1 MEGLYKIGAVSKITG
16 INIPTLRVWENK
28 FKIVEPNRING
39 TQRGYTKNDLDKLC
53 IVKAL
58 IETGDSISS
67 LTGLDINELE
77 LRLEKSSIQKKNF
90 TPNETR
96 ENISV
101 IVVGTMVPNF
111 DNPISDL
118 PNIRVINKYELSDFS
133 EDEGII
139 EDSADILIFETPTLH
154 VKTVSWVKS
163 IMDQSSFSKSI
174 ILYRFASGDAL
185 KAAGREK
192 NINILRQPATSNDIQ
207 MMCAFAL
214 NSKTEQ
220 KEILHIRNNREKE
233 APVITDYEPFTDKEL
248 WEISVMA
255 NPIHCECP
263 KHLSSII
270 TSLKG
275 FEKYSADC
283 EELSPEDRIIHEEL
297 EKHSVE
303 ARMIME
309 KALRKVIKENSI
321 NYSVANAS

>member
-67 LTGLDINELE
+67 LTGLDISELE

-139 EDSADILIFETPTLH
+139 EDSADILSLI
-154 VKTVSWVKS
+154 
-163 IMDQSSFSKSI
+163 
-174 ILYRFASGDAL
+174 
-185 KAAGREK
+185 
-192 NINILRQPATSNDIQ
+192 
-207 MMCAFAL
+207 
-214 NSKTEQ
+214 
-220 KEILHIRNNREKE
+220 HI
-233 APVITDYEPFTDKEL
+233 
-248 WEISVMA
+248 
-255 NPIHCECP
+255 
-263 KHLSSII
+263 
-270 TSLKG
+270 
-275 FEKYSADC
+275 
-283 EELSPEDRIIHEEL
+283 
-297 EKHSVE
+297 
-303 ARMIME
+303 
-309 KALRKVIKENSI
+309 
-321 NYSVANAS
+321 